1 MSRGRRFTI
10 SALIVIA
17 VVLLSWGGVNF
28 LGIPDFISGF
38 WRHEISPGA
47 PPGRGQ
53 PPLQADGGALEKAG
67 PAANRLQVV
76 KRIPKEASSSLDR
89 TQGLPPSPPLPEVP
103 ARLDQKQ
110 RRQAFQLNKS
120 VDHIVLKDEP
130 FQVDGQKLTI
140 GSILKHLNGK
150 TGKAGQSAPL
160 PGIEEHDLTADTD
173 NSRTPEQAQST
184 QKLAYYGVRVVR
196 PGENL
201 WNIDYAIIREYFARR
216 QILLPAV
223 ADEPAPDG
231 RSSGIGRLLKF
242 IQGVVYI
249 YNVKEHR
256 LETNPNLIHPSAI
269 VVFFKISDLFAALN
283 QLQPGDLQMLHYVRD
298 SLRLKGPGES
308 KELLNQQVLRN

>member
-1 MSRGRRFTI
+1 MSRRRRFTI

-17 VVLLSWGGVNF
+17 VVLLSWGGVNYW
-28 LGIPDFISGF
+28 GIPHFISDLG
-38 WRHEISPGA
+38 RRAISPGA
-47 PPGRGQ
+47 PPGPGQ
-53 PPLQADGGALEKAG
+53 PPLQADGGVLEKAV
-67 PAANRLQVV
+67 PAVNGRQVV
-76 KRIPKEASSSLDR
+76 KRIPKEASSLDR
-89 TQGLPPSPPLPEVP
+89 SQALPPSPPLPEVP
-103 ARLDQKQ
+103 VRSDQKQ

-140 GSILKHLNGK
+140 GAILNHLDGK
-150 TGKAGQSAPL
+150 TGKAGQQASL
-160 PGIEEHDLTADTD
+160 SRIQEHDLAADSG
-173 NSRTPEQAQST
+173 NSPPRMQAQSPE
-184 QKLAYYGVRVVR
+184 KLDYYGVRVVR

-216 QILLPAV
+216 HILLPAV

-249 YNVKEHR
+249 YNVQEHR
-256 LETNPNLIHPSAI
+256 LETNPNLIHPSAV

-283 QLQPGDLQMLHYVRD
+283 QLQPSDLRMLHYVRD
-298 SLRLKGPGES
+298 TLRLKGPGES